1 MGNRVSGGER
11 MDVEDVIG
19 GVIVIG
25 IGALGVLWMVIV

>member
-1 MGNRVSGGER
+1 MGDCVSGGQG